1 MNSNKVF
8 ANETYLLERF
18 ALSDEMAFEYIFH
31 KYYARLCL
39 YASNICNSKIL
50 AEDIAKEA
58 FMKIWKGE
66 KIFKSLD
73 HLKNSLYQ
81 STRQLALNKLLSLKR
96 SLKREEDYYSDLP
109 QHEESPLHRIIH
121 AEVMGELYDAINKL
135 PDKAKKVII
144 LSYLEGKSNQEIA
157 DELQINLQ
165 TVKNYKLRAIKHL
178 RSSLKPE
185 SFIIFISAL
194 YLIEKNHF

>member
-1 MNSNKVF
+1 
-8 ANETYLLERF
+8 
-18 ALSDEMAFEYIFH
+18 MAFEYIFH

-135 PDKAKKVII
+135 PDQAKKVII

-157 DELQINLQ
+157 DALQINLQ